1 MLDACKSSGWGEVLL
16 SLTSVA
22 KRIGEAEEKWERSET
37 KNTMKDTSKRFLNV
51 HLSISPIASGD
62 NKGGVSQLP

>member
-1 MLDACKSSGWGEVLL
+1 MLDACKSSGWGEVLP
-16 SLTSVA
+16 SQTSDS
-22 KRIGEAEEKWERSET
+22 KRIGEAEEKWEKSEAN
-37 KNTMKDTSKRFLNV
+37 NTMKDTSKRFLNV